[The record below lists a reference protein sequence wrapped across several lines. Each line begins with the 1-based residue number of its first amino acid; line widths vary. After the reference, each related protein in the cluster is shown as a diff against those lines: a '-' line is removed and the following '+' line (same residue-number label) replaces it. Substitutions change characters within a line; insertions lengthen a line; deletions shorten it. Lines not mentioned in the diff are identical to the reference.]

1 MEEVQLNL
9 ECLVF
14 FHSEAHLRVSTSI
27 SIKLGKDLH
36 ISIFSDFDRKHS
48 SNSVAI
54 FVAKYTQR
62 HSDFLAR

>member
-14 FHSEAHLRVSTSI
+14 FHSEAHLRVI